1 MHVWFFAFLFIIF
14 SSMWGFFSLFA
25 LYTWL
30 YYTQYHQSLIS
41 AVQHYII
48 MSDIATFLGCVCLC
62 IVLPQSDIHST
73 RSVGYRKN
81 FLLLL
86 IFFSYI
92 HTSTILLS
100 FQARGFIVWICTNNR
115 RILNDSCSKRMS
127 FWHQINGLN

>member
-86 IFFSYI
+86 IFFLIYTYVNHIAFVS
-92 HTSTILLS
+92 SE
-100 FQARGFIVWICTNNR
+100 
-115 RILNDSCSKRMS
+115 
-127 FWHQINGLN
+127 GLYSLDLHEQSPHIK